1 MQMRVFLCS
10 PSLPFDSANLKYGVL
25 TGRYLR
31 YSCHVTH
38 NEVCPLNCVT
48 SIVIGFFYSFVCS
61 SMQDYALFGFFSFFP
76 LHFCCLIVVFN
87 LRTYLVR
94 ITFLFF
100 FFLIRFRV
108 TAISFLRFVC
118 FSHF

>member
-1 MQMRVFLCS
+1 MQIRELLCS
-10 PSLPFDSANLKYGVL
+10 PSLPFDSAKMKYGLL

-38 NEVCPLNCVT
+38 NEVRHLDCVI

-61 SMQDYALFGFFSFFP
+61 SMHHYALFGLFSFFP
-76 LHFCCLIVVFN
+76 LHFCCLIVLFN
-87 LRTYLVR
+87 LRTYSVR

-100 FFLIRFRV
+100 FLMQFRV
-108 TAISFLRFVC
+108 TAISFLRFVG